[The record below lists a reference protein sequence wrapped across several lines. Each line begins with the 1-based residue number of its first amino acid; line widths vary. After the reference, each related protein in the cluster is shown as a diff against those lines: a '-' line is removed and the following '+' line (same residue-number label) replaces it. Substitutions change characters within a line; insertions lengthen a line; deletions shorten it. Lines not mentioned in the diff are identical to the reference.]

1 MVEECTNNPGDRASS
16 PNCINAMA
24 SARLAGQGSLRT
36 LPPLQLP
43 LPHLSGGPPEAASSK
58 GLADANRRSPDLI
71 KED

>member
-1 MVEECTNNPGDRASS
+1 MVEECTNNPGDLASS

-24 SARLAGQGSLRT
+24 SARLAGQRSLRT

-43 LPHLSGGPPEAASSK
+43 LPHSSGGLRQAASSK
-58 GLADANRRSPDLI
+58 NLADTNKRSPGLT